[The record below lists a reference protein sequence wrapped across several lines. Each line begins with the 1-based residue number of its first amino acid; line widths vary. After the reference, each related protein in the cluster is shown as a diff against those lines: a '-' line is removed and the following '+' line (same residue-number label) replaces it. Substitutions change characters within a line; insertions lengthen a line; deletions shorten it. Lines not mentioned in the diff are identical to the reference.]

1 MTSRATGPA
10 PQPPPRTPP
19 GLATPGLAL
28 PHYAPRRYR
37 TPGGI
42 VTIGLLRH
50 LHPARLV
57 LPGSE
62 PLAYDDW
69 LRHGRQAGTFVLVAT
84 RPTGE
89 LRQVLGT
96 LELSVEET
104 DRAARRILRGMIDRV
119 FVLPEFRR
127 LGLGTQLLAAAI
139 GFARDNG
146 LAALREYIPAVL
158 VRAGGPA
165 GGAPGWAFHTPDG
178 EELGGLRSLGA
189 TAKACAQERQR
200 CQVVRLTGDPP
211 TSGGEDGDGRG
222 REPPERLG
230 VVLELPVGA
239 PGGPE
244 SGAAL
249 LARLRGEIAELA
261 ARGCPAGAA
270 V

>member
-1 MTSRATGPA
+1 M
-10 PQPPPRTPP
+10 PRF
-19 GLATPGLAL
+19 
-28 PHYAPRRYR
+28 APRRYR

-42 VTIGLLRH
+42 VTIGLLRQ

-89 LRQVLGT
+89 LRQALGT

-104 DRAARRILRGMIDRV
+104 DRAARRILRGMVDRV

-158 VRAGGPA
+158 VRTGAAGGA
-165 GGAPGWAFHTPDG
+165 EGDAPGWAFHTPDG

-189 TAKACAQERQR
+189 TAKACAQERQHCR
-200 CQVVRLTGDPP
+200 VVRLTGDSPP
-211 TSGGEDGDGRG
+211 GGEDGEGSG

-230 VVLELPVGA
+230 VVLVLPMDA
-239 PGGPE
+239 PGSGE
-244 SGAAL
+244 SGGAL
-249 LARLRGEIAELA
+249 LARLQGEIAELA
-261 ARGCPAGAA
+261 ARNWPAGAA
-270 V
+270 A

>member
-1 MTSRATGPA
+1 M
-10 PQPPPRTPP
+10 PRF
-19 GLATPGLAL
+19 
-28 PHYAPRRYR
+28 APRRYR
-37 TPGGI
+37 TPSGL

-69 LRHGRQAGTFVLVAT
+69 LRHGRQVGNFVLVAAC
-84 RPTGE
+84 PTGE
-89 LRQVLGT
+89 LRQALGK

-104 DRAARRILRGMIDRV
+104 DRAAGCIRRGMIDRV

-139 GFARDNG
+139 SFARDNG

-158 VRAGGPA
+158 VRAGAA
-165 GGAPGWAFHTPDG
+165 GGDASGWAFHTPDG

-200 CQVVRLTGDPP
+200 CRVVHLAGASP
-211 TSGGEDGDGRG
+211 TPDGEGGDGRG
-222 REPPERLG
+222 REPPARLG

-249 LARLRGEIAELA
+249 LARLQGEIAELA
-261 ARGCPAGAA
+261 ARGWPASAA
-270 V
+270 A